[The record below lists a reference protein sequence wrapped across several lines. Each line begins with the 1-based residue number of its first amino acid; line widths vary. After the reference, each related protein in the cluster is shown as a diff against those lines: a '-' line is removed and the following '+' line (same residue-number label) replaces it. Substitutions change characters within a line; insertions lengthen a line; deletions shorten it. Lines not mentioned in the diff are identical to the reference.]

1 MTIVLTTIKVKT
13 SLVISEEKVEDNEI
27 LGGLEE
33 AGLSKYESSVYYNLL
48 GKGMIS
54 ATEIAYCSSVP
65 RTKIYAILKKLER
78 KKLVLVNYQK
88 PLMCRSVS
96 PKEAFNDILKKHEN
110 KVNGLRKTVLHLQEI
125 NEEGLRNKGIE
136 EKKYFV
142 LNQFSTINKIMDL
155 VKKSKESI
163 DAMINPWGNNLLVH
177 SKDELVKTIIEGI
190 KVRII
195 FDNKCEFDD
204 KILPN
209 AIEKKYSKIITNIF
223 IFDNN
228 HILILDNSG
237 TKSALIYS
245 NEILLSIIKNQ
256 FNELWN
262 DNEKN
267 MLKIS
272 DGTKYINKV

>member
-1 MTIVLTTIKVKT
+1 MTITLTTIEVKI

-54 ATEIAYCSSVP
+54 ATEIAYYSSVP

-78 KKLVLVNYQK
+78 KKLVLINYQK

-267 MLKIS
+267 MIKIS
-272 DGTKYINKV
+272 DSTKYINKV